1 MSLFC
6 RGWLQVLLVSS
17 NVVFVSHGML
27 VPSVVG
33 GFLISALWW
42 RNAHSAAHVSTR
54 WAGLAYAS
62 GAAAGTWSGL
72 TLAAWLRAVL

>member
-17 NVVFVSHGML
+17 NVVFVSH
-27 VPSVVG
+27 G